1 MVHHWR
7 ASDQLQSSLR
17 PGEWRM
23 YDRGYL
29 VGCIQSGRANG
40 RAVLRGVAPDG
51 AVLGYSR
58 SLEEACDSL
67 WAWYREAGRR
77 PKP

>member
-7 ASDQLQSSLR
+7 ASDHLEGTLT

-29 VGCIQSGRANG
+29 IGTIQSGRARG
-40 RAVLRGVAPDG
+40 RPVLRGVAPDG
-51 AVLGYSR
+51 SPLGYAHT
-58 SLEEACDSL
+58 LEEACDSM
-67 WAWYREAGRR
+67 WEWYRRVGRLAR
-77 PKP
+77 P